1 MSDSIR
7 WNDSLAGDFLWSGV
21 NFGEAISEV
30 MMPLSWSV
38 LALTLDEWTI
48 VPGYPPAGNIGGR
61 PYLNIST
68 YASIFH
74 ALRRSEQDLLEA
86 LEGTAY
92 LRLPEGMEVP
102 LVPLSKWSLLPIL
115 RNAIRFETR
124 QRRAVRDL
132 PGYLGANQAWC
143 RAMRGQIQQAGNN
156 RDLVS
161 LWRDEIEAHV
171 RQSVWAVLGSASHS
185 SDHTTSLCRELTE
198 LVGRDDA
205 NALTSNL
212 SDSSGLL
219 ASLGPL
225 VGLAKVARG
234 TMERDEY
241 LAQYGHRGPE
251 EFELATPRP
260 AEDPGWLD
268 QQLTLFHEAPAD
280 PETMLVGQRT
290 RFEAAWSRFQARH
303 PKEANAMRRRIDQ
316 VAPRARLRE
325 DARSEYARDRWV
337 VRDFALRAG
346 ALTGLG
352 EGIFFLSVTE
362 MLDLLSGDQHA
373 LVSIPGRMDT
383 YERYRTL
390 PAYPPIIRGRFDPF
404 QWAADPNRRSDLFDA
419 QAPFSAK
426 APDPNRAHLI
436 VGSPGSAGQVEGVVR
451 RLERL
456 ESGDQLRQG
465 EILVTPQTNIGWT
478 FLFPRAVAIVTDVG
492 APLSHAAIVAREL
505 GIPAV
510 VGCGDATLRLQTG
523 DRVRVDGGR
532 GVVEILQT
540 GR

>member
-30 MMPLSWSV
+30 MTPLSWSV

-92 LRLPEGMEVP
+92 LRLPAGMEVP